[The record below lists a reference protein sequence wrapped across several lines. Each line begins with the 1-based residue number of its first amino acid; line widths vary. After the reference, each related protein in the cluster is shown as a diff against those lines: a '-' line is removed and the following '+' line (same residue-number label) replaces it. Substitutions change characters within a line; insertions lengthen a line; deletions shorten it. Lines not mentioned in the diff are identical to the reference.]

1 MSDIKEAVMQD
12 SIFKSP
18 FTTIL
23 AITLLFSGASAFA
36 QKGSVNGPE
45 VTGPLNPASGATSIP
60 LQIVLEAEGQCYVTL
75 LKDMLDPFLGLQQL
89 KETDITSNIYASVPI
104 LEREGL
110 LVEANIKLKRADG
123 TYATEIRNRFHKP
136 RSVRVKLP
144 ALNQLRD
151 QMEIN
156 VTQKNSYGD
165 SLIASTLILGFPML
179 TYQQNEQVSF
189 DSVVHTKS
197 FSAIYA
203 NQIQKA
209 FSGGLAPKDP
219 TQIPV
224 LNADPL
230 NTPSNFRVNGKKFF
244 ECVESLL

>member
-110 LVEANIKLKRADG
+110 LVEANIKL
-123 TYATEIRNRFHKP
+123 
-136 RSVRVKLP
+136 
-144 ALNQLRD
+144 NQLRD